1 MLYLF
6 ALKMLIISSKPVE
19 PERLFECLP
28 NSMRPSESPG
38 HSSGKIPSS
47 NSHHDHQHNASENS
61 VYTTPAL
68 IPPRILPLLHD
79 LALQMVQAGNQQ
91 QLQKIYR

>member
-1 MLYLF
+1 MPYLF
-6 ALKMLIISSKPVE
+6 TFCYFIFFSKPVE

-38 HSSGKIPSS
+38 HSNGKIPSS
-47 NSHHDHQHNASENS
+47 SSHHDQHNTAENS

>member
-1 MLYLF
+1 
-6 ALKMLIISSKPVE
+6 
-19 PERLFECLP
+19 
-28 NSMRPSESPG
+28 MRPSESPG
-38 HSSGKIPSS
+38 HSNGKIPSS
-47 NSHHDHQHNASENS
+47 NSHHDQHNTENP